1 MTANQ
6 QIKLAGHVFI
16 AVIRRIF
23 CRLKRGEKENM
34 KYVRQFL
41 LIQAISFIGELLK
54 YVLPLPIPAS
64 IYGMAILF
72 AGLMTGLIKLEAV
85 KDTGKFLIEIMPL
98 MFIPAGVGLMVSW
111 GRLKPVLVP
120 VCVVTVVTIITVMA
134 VTGRVSQF
142 VIRRDRKRRIAGA
155 DKTSEDLD
163 EASDEEIGDILED
176 LEDLDDLEDLEGLEN
191 VSENNMKEGK

>member
-1 MTANQ
+1 MIANQ

-41 LIQAISFIGELLK
+41 LILAISFIGELLK

-142 VIRRDRKRRIAGA
+142 VIRRDRKRRMAGA

-163 EASDEEIGDILED
+163 EASDEEFGDILED
-176 LEDLDDLEDLEGLEN
+176 LEDLGDLEGLEN
-191 VSENNMKEGK
+191 VTENNMKEGK

>member
-6 QIKLAGHVFI
+6 QMKLAGHVFI

-41 LIQAISFIGELLK
+41 LILAISFIGELLK

-176 LEDLDDLEDLEGLEN
+176 LEELGDSEGLEN

>member
-41 LIQAISFIGELLK
+41 LILAISFIGELLK

-72 AGLMTGLIKLEAV
+72 AGLMTGFIKLEAV

-120 VCVVTVVTIITVMA
+120 VCVVTAVTIITVMA

-176 LEDLDDLEDLEGLEN
+176 LEELGDSEGLEN

>member
-1 MTANQ
+1 MITANQ

-41 LIQAISFIGELLK
+41 LILAISFIGELLK

-176 LEDLDDLEDLEGLEN
+176 LGDLGDLEGLEN